1 LLVAF
6 LVLAAQFE
14 SFVHPLT
21 IMLTVPVAVAGA
33 LLGLQAMGMNQS
45 IYSQIGLIMLIGLA
59 AKNGILIVEFINQ
72 LRDEGMEFRQ
82 AILTASEQR
91 LRPIVMTALATVM
104 GALPLMLGTGA
115 GFETRRVVGVVIVFG
130 VSLATVV
137 TLFLVP
143 MVYALISRRAGSP
156 MDASRRL
163 DKALTVHKERD

>member
-1 LLVAF
+1 MEQLIRDNLPASAIIGYKGNALKMKENSGSIGLIFALAMLIAF

-33 LLGLQAMGMNQS
+33 LLGLQVMGMNQS

-72 LRDEGMEFRQ
+72 LRDEGMEFRE

-91 LRPIVMTALATVM
+91 LRP
-104 GALPLMLGTGA
+104 
-115 GFETRRVVGVVIVFG
+115 
-130 VSLATVV
+130 S
-137 TLFLVP
+137 
-143 MVYALISRRAGSP
+143 
-156 MDASRRL
+156 
-163 DKALTVHKERD
+163 